1 VRGSLPLA
9 KGIIKKYQQ
18 DVGSL
23 HSMPLAATITLLL
36 ALVLIISG
44 VAVLFS
50 KDTAGWWPLLIGCV
64 IVGALST
71 QPWPW
76 RRGAVTETQRS
87 GLQTI
92 RGESNNNNIP
102 KRQGKSHRGDIDII
116 ESRMMEFGQG
126 PGVQVN
132 GLRTIAL

>member
-1 VRGSLPLA
+1 
-9 KGIIKKYQQ
+9 
-18 DVGSL
+18 
-23 HSMPLAATITLLL
+23 MPLAATITLLL

-64 IVGALST
+64 IVGALR
-71 QPWPW
+71 WPW
-76 RRGAVTETQRS
+76 RRGAAGETERQRIK
-87 GLQTI
+87 LQEAS
-92 RGESNNNNIP
+92 GESNNNNIP

-132 GLRTIAL
+132 GFRTIDL

>member
-1 VRGSLPLA
+1 
-9 KGIIKKYQQ
+9 
-18 DVGSL
+18 
-23 HSMPLAATITLLL
+23 MPLAATITLLL

-64 IVGALST
+64 IVGALLW
-71 QPWPW
+71 PWPW

-102 KRQGKSHRGDIDII
+102 KRQGKSHRGDIDTTRI
-116 ESRMMEFGQG
+116 ESRMMDFGQG
-126 PGVQVN
+126 PRVQVN
-132 GLRTIAL
+132 GFNTIDL